1 MLITVTNKMSKHW
14 FHRISVCEFDLINL
28 WTCLSWNTCAFYSEW
43 YVELSYDV
51 TREYFALNRS
61 DSVPFIQ
68 PESAGWK
75 RSLNTPGIKLFL
87 KQRRFIHFMRLPRKW
102 RLYRSNEVKLC
113 QTYLSEEFSK
123 EVILEGVFASIFIIE
138 YLGSYRYLKC

>member
-87 KQRRFIHFMRLPRKW
+87 KQRRFIHFMSLPRKW
-102 RLYRSNEVKLC
+102 RLSLQWSKIMLKNIFIWRIFKRSNSGRGVCFDLHNW
-113 QTYLSEEFSK
+113 
-123 EVILEGVFASIFIIE
+123 IL
-138 YLGSYRYLKC
+138 R